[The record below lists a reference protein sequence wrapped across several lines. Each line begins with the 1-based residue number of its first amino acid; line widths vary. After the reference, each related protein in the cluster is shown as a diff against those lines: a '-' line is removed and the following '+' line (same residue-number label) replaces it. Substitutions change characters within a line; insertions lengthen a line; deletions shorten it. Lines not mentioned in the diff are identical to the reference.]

1 MMGQALPAAKD
12 QQPGAGPSGLSGPH
26 HHLTAIVAEIPPVTR
41 RQVQALRTE
50 EPIHAEFVSML
61 FGFAL
66 GMIIGF
72 WIRDNIKR

>member
-1 MMGQALPAAKD
+1 M
-12 QQPGAGPSGLSGPH
+12 
-26 HHLTAIVAEIPPVTR
+26 VAEIPPVTR

-61 FGFAL
+61 FGLAL
-66 GMIIGF
+66 GMIFGF